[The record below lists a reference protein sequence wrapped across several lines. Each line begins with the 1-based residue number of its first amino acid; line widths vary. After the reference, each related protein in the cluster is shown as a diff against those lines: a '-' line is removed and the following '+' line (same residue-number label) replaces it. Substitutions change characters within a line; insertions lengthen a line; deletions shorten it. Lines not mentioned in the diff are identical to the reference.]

1 MKEMMSNGVG
11 MYIPREKYSAE
22 NILGDTSRGPTWT
35 HAWDPEAAPGGQA
48 PSSFENNPPPTVIYA
63 L

>member
-22 NILGDTSRGPTWT
+22 NILGDTSRGPTYPYV
-35 HAWDPEAAPGGQA
+35 WDPEAAPGV
-48 PSSFENNPPPTVIYA
+48 PTP
-63 L
+63 LT